1 MRVLDQKEN
10 EIVSAIMAF
19 SAVREWE
26 FSAALDNKTFELEY
40 FGTQMV
46 KDKSEFPSCIN
57 YLAKSKVITI
67 HHNHLSK
74 QSLSWADW
82 RGLTIAN
89 CYRRCLANSRPSQLP
104 RHCHPNSPDIVW

>member
-46 KDKSEFPSCIN
+46 KDKSEFPSSIN
-57 YLAKSKVITI
+57 YLAKSKAITI

-89 CYRRCLANSRPSQLP
+89 CHETFAHCRRHNVLGPSSR
-104 RHCHPNSPDIVW
+104 